1 MYDVNT
7 DLLLE
12 KFLAYVKEDTQ
23 SNPDNSKSVPSSEN
37 QVVFLKKL
45 KQSLEEMGLSSIQ
58 FNQDDAYVTAVL
70 PSNDEDHSYPTIG
83 FFAHVDTA
91 DFNGKNVSPQII
103 EDYPGGN
110 ISLGNSGYQ
119 LTPEEFPALN
129 HYQGQTLI
137 TTDGTTLLGADDK
150 AGIAE
155 IVTAITYLMA
165 HPEIKHGDIKVAF
178 GPDEEIGIGAS
189 RFNVERFDADF
200 AYTMDGGPLGEL
212 QFETFN
218 GAQAKFVV
226 TGKNVHPGT
235 AKGTMINALQ
245 VAIDFHQALPQ
256 SDRPEKT
263 SGREG
268 FYHLLDLNGNVE
280 SATGEYIIRDHS
292 REKFEERKR
301 LFQTTADQINNE
313 FGREVIAV
321 SITDQYY
328 NMGDV
333 IKNDF
338 RPITLAKQAFEKIG
352 IEPDTAAVRG
362 GTDGSTLTFNGLPT
376 PNIFAGGENMHGR
389 FEYVSL
395 QTMEKAAQVIVG
407 IVEASRDYNTL

>member
-129 HYQGQTLI
+129 H
-137 TTDGTTLLGADDK
+137 
-150 AGIAE
+150 
-155 IVTAITYLMA
+155 
-165 HPEIKHGDIKVAF
+165 
-178 GPDEEIGIGAS
+178 
-189 RFNVERFDADF
+189 
-200 AYTMDGGPLGEL
+200 
-212 QFETFN
+212 
-218 GAQAKFVV
+218 
-226 TGKNVHPGT
+226 
-235 AKGTMINALQ
+235 
-245 VAIDFHQALPQ
+245 
-256 SDRPEKT
+256 
-263 SGREG
+263 
-268 FYHLLDLNGNVE
+268 
-280 SATGEYIIRDHS
+280 
-292 REKFEERKR
+292 
-301 LFQTTADQINNE
+301 
-313 FGREVIAV
+313 
-321 SITDQYY
+321 
-328 NMGDV
+328 
-333 IKNDF
+333 
-338 RPITLAKQAFEKIG
+338 
-352 IEPDTAAVRG
+352 
-362 GTDGSTLTFNGLPT
+362 
-376 PNIFAGGENMHGR
+376 
-389 FEYVSL
+389 
-395 QTMEKAAQVIVG
+395 
-407 IVEASRDYNTL
+407 

>member
-292 REKFEERKR
+292 RELFEQRKQKM
-301 LFQTTADQINNE
+301 LECAKAINDKYGKE
-313 FGREVIAV
+313 LV
-321 SITDQYY
+321 SIEIKDQYY
-328 NMGDV
+328 NMREKVEPVKHIVD
-333 IKNDF
+333 
-338 RPITLAKQAFEKIG
+338 LAFEAMKLAG
-352 IEPDTAAVRG
+352 ITPSVKPIRG
-362 GTDGSTLTFNGLPT
+362 GTDGAQLSFKGLPC
-376 PNIFAGGENMHGR
+376 PNIFAGGINFHGR
-389 FEYVSL
+389 YEFVPIPS
-395 QTMEKAAQVIVG
+395 MEKAMMTIVKIAE
-407 IVEASRDYNTL
+407 IVAREAK